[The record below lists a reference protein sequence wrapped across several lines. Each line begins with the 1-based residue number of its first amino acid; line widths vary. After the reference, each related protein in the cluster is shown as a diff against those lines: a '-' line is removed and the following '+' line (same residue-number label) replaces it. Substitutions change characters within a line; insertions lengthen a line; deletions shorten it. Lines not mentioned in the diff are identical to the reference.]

1 MSENKTVEIFPRTP
15 SKTYG
20 LMELVKKTSP
30 LTEKEPENTE
40 FTWPYLVYIEFLMAI
55 AVTIVLLVLSLFW
68 DAPLEELA
76 TPDTTP
82 NPMKAPWYFLGL
94 QELLVYFDPWI
105 AGVVLPTFIIIGLM
119 LIPYIDVNQKGT
131 GTYNFR
137 DRKFAVTNF
146 IFGLFLWDILIVI
159 GVWLRGLDWNWYWP
173 WEDWSRHKPLTGGL
187 EDFPVILERSLGIS
201 GSIANLISY
210 LVVLGYFFVGFGIP
224 FVFSRK
230 FYKRLG
236 FVRFTIVMTL
246 FLLMMGVPLK
256 IFVRLLFSIKYVMI
270 TPWFKI

>member
-1 MSENKTVEIFPRTP
+1 MGENKTVEIFPRAT

-20 LMELVKKTSP
+20 LMELVKGTSP

-40 FTWPYLVYIEFLMAI
+40 FTWPHLVYIEFLTAI
-55 AVTIVLLVLSLFW
+55 AVAIGLLVLSLLW
-68 DAPLEELA
+68 DAPLEEMA
-76 TPDTTP
+76 TYATTP

-105 AGVVLPTFIIIGLM
+105 AGVVLPIIIAIGLM
-119 LIPYIDVNQKGT
+119 LIPYIDVNSKGI

-137 DRKFAVTNF
+137 DRRFAVTNF
-146 IFGLFLWDILIVI
+146 IFGLSLWYILIVI
-159 GVWLRGLDWNWYWP
+159 GVWIRGLDWSWYWP
-173 WEDWSRHKPLTGGL
+173 GEDLSRHKPLAGGL
-187 EDFPVILERSLGIS
+187 EDFSVILERFLGVS
-201 GSIANLISY
+201 GSIANMISY
-210 LVVLGYFFVGFGIP
+210 LVVLGYFLVGFGIL
-224 FVFSRK
+224 FVFFRK